1 MTIRS
6 LPRCSRSLSA
16 LAAGVALAAGP
27 AFAQAPGAPMPPPPD
42 PAGTL
47 SFGIE
52 NDVLGGTDR
61 YYTNGLQIAWRSPSA
76 DLPAP
81 LAWLNRQLDFL
92 QGPGELRWGLAL
104 GQSIFTP
111 ENTQLTNPDPTD
123 RPYAGYLY
131 GALSLSRITATSL
144 SVLEIQAGIV
154 GPSAGGKL
162 VQNGFHSLIGE
173 APARGWAYQLSDEP
187 VAALILERK
196 WRVPLAG
203 DERLGLELLPSVSGS
218 VGNLQTYASAGALLR
233 VGRNL
238 TADFGPPRIRPALA
252 GSAFFQPQGDDF
264 GWYIF
269 GGAEGRAVARDIFL
283 DGNTWVDSRSVNS
296 RPLVAD
302 LQAGVAIMWRGVRIA
317 YTQVWRTEEFY
328 GQRGG
333 MQQFGSLSVSFRF

>member
-1 MTIRS
+1 MTIR
-6 LPRCSRSLSA
+6 LPRPPAVLGACLA
-16 LAAGVALAAGP
+16 LAAAPAL
-27 AFAQAPGAPMPPPPD
+27 AQAPGAPMPPPPD

-47 SFGIE
+47 NFAIE
-52 NDVLGGTDR
+52 NDVLAGTDR

-92 QGPGELRWGLAL
+92 QGTGELRWGLAL
-104 GQSIFTP
+104 GQSIYTP
-111 ENTQLTNPDPTD
+111 EDTGRRNPDPRD

-131 GALSLSRITATSL
+131 GALSLSRVTATSL

-154 GPSAGGKL
+154 GPSAGGEF
-162 VQNGFHSLIGE
+162 VQNEWHSLTGVSR
-173 APARGWAYQLSDEP
+173 ARGWDYQLRDEP
-187 VAALILERK
+187 VVALILERK
-196 WRVPLAG
+196 WRIPV
-203 DERLGLELLPSVSGS
+203 LGNEEFGVELLPSLSGS
-218 VGNLQTYASAGALLR
+218 VGNLQTYAAAGGVLR

-238 TADFGPPRIRPALA
+238 AADFGPPRIRPALA
-252 GSAFFQPQGDDF
+252 GSAFFQPPNDEF
-264 GWYIF
+264 GWYVF

-283 DGNTWVDSRSVNS
+283 DGNTWADSRSVNS

-302 LQAGVAIMWRGVRIA
+302 FQAGVAVMWRGVRLA

-333 MQQFGSLSVSFRF
+333 MQQFGSVSVSFRF